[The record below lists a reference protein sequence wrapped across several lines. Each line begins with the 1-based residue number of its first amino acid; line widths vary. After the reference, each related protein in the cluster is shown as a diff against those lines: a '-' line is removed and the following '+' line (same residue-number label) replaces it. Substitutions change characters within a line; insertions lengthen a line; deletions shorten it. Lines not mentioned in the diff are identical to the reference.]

1 MSSQPLPPSPAQEK
15 RRLGWASLLWIG
27 GLHLAALAA
36 PFVFTWSG
44 LVVFAAMYVV
54 TGLGITLGYHRLLT
68 HRSFHTNRV
77 VEYLLTLCG
86 VLANQDGPL
95 SWASTHRRHHTHSD
109 DDGDPHSP
117 AHGFWWS
124 HVGWWL
130 RPETVEPDRQ
140 FFNVKDLARDPV
152 MRLFERW
159 HWVFPLLLAAVLY
172 FLGEVWSGS
181 GLSWVLWG
189 VAARTVFVY
198 HATWLVNSAAH
209 KWGYQGFDTGDRS
222 RNLWWVAVLTFGEG
236 WHNNHHA
243 HQRSAAHGLRWWEFD
258 PTYLVIRAMAWM
270 GLARDIHVSP
280 KPKAK
285 PGSRKSVWRILWP
298 KKGRRR
304 VKRVAAMK

>member
-1 MSSQPLPPSPAQEK
+1 MTSTPTPTATHAH
-15 RRLGWASLLWIG
+15 RRLGWANMLWIG
-27 GLHLAALAA
+27 GMHLAACAA
-36 PFVFTWSG
+36 PFAFTWSG
-44 LVVFAAMYVV
+44 LVVFAALYVV

-68 HRSFHTNRV
+68 HRSFATNKV
-77 VEYLLTLCG
+77 VEYLLTLFG

-109 DDGDPHSP
+109 EPDDPHSP
-117 AHGFWWS
+117 EHGFWWS

-130 RPETVEPDRQ
+130 RPEPHDPDRS

-152 MRLFERW
+152 MRLFERF
-159 HWVFPLLLAAVLY
+159 HWVFPILLGAVLY
-172 FLGEVWSGS
+172 GLGELWSGS

-222 RNLWWVAVLTFGEG
+222 RNLWWVAMVTFGEG

-243 HQRSAAHGLRWWEFD
+243 HQRSAAHGLRWWEVD
-258 PTYLVIRAMAWM
+258 PTYLVIRSMAWL

-285 PGSRKSVWRILWP
+285 PGSRKSAWRILWP
-298 KKGRRR
+298 KRGRRR